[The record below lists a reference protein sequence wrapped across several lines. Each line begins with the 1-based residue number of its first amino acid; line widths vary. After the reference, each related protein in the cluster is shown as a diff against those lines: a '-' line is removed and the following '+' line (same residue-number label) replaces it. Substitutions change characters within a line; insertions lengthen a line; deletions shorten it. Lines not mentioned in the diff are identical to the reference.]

1 MNCTTICRV
10 RRLMA
15 LVMALVLALSLSAE
29 ALAADTASGTDLRLE
44 TTEGTVTAKNQ
55 NGRTVSVRD
64 GMKLYSGYTI
74 TTKAKS
80 YAYVSLDD
88 DKVVKLDAST
98 SVEVRKSGSKL
109 ELMVASGK
117 LFFNVKAPLS
127 SSESLNIR
135 TSTMV
140 TGIRGTSGYVEL
152 RSADSSA
159 VTILDGTVTVSGS
172 NGAQATVTA
181 GQTGT
186 ATAEGGGLQ
195 MNIGDLSA
203 ADIPGFVAEELQNDP
218 ELQQRVGDA
227 TGLPVED
234 IAAGAQQRLEAD
246 EQQAQEAQNAI
257 DQALPPDQVNHF
269 PAFKTPTNPVNPG
282 TPVNPDVPDEPDEP
296 DEPGGE
302 EPGGEEPGEPA
313 VTDYTITGS
322 ATGAD
327 LQGYLDQ
334 YVTVTVASSGE
345 VAIGTGE
352 SVTIPAGKSL
362 TLESGGS
369 FTNDGTLTNNG
380 TITDGAAIINNSSG
394 QINNYGNLTFN
405 FVEGDS
411 YAAPEN
417 NGAITNYAGGTM
429 TTNTSLTNEGTIHN
443 AGTLNINSNMNNWCT
458 DSSSN
463 VSLTNT
469 GTITITST
477 LWNRRES
484 GAPAPVITNGG
495 TIALEGGTINND
507 GSLTNSG
514 SITISG
520 TSARLSNSGT
530 LTVTSTGTITNNT
543 ADAGSNTAG
552 INNSGTLT
560 VAGTITNSGWMS
572 NGNGDAAST
581 FGTITIQNGGRITN
595 NGTIRNYACSV
606 SGSYNTIAIEA
617 GGTLTSCTAASI
629 TNCGQITVSGTLTND
644 GDYIGSV
651 TISNSTYTGT
661 VTNKEGGTINGTTS
675 NQITDSDGYTDETQ
689 STP

>member
-302 EPGGEEPGEPA
+302 EPGGEEPGGEEPGEPA

-322 ATGAD
+322 ATGAN

-380 TITDGAAIINNSSG
+380 TIYFSAYNTTNSG
-394 QINNYGNLTFN
+394 QI
-405 FVEGDS
+405 
-411 YAAPEN
+411 EN
-417 NGAITNYAGGTM
+417 HAILYVTNDF
-429 TTNTSLTNEGTIHN
+429 
-443 AGTLNINSNMNNWCT
+443 SNQ
-458 DSSSN
+458 
-463 VSLTNT
+463 
-469 GTITITST
+469 GTITS
-477 LWNRRES
+477 
-484 GAPAPVITNGG
+484 
-495 TIALEGGTINND
+495 
-507 GSLTNSG
+507 SG

-520 TSARLSNSGT
+520 QYVALSNSESGILTVESGGSMTVSANTRLSNSGT
-530 LTVTSTGTITNNT
+530 LTVESGGSITNNAQDDDNNTSGINNFGMLLVSGTITNN
-543 ADAGSNTAG
+543 
-552 INNSGTLT
+552 
-560 VAGTITNSGWMS
+560 GWLS
-572 NGNGDAAST
+572 NGNGDAATT
-581 FGTITIQNGGRITN
+581 FGTITIETGGRITN
-595 NGTIRNYACSV
+595 SGAIRNYACSTDE
-606 SGSYNTIAIEA
+606 SYNTITIKS
-617 GGTLTSCTAASI
+617 GGALTNDTGATL
-629 TNCGQITVSGTLTND
+629 TNCGQITVSGTLTNN
-644 GDYIGSV
+644 GTYTGSV
-651 TISNSTYTGT
+651 TVSNSTYTGT